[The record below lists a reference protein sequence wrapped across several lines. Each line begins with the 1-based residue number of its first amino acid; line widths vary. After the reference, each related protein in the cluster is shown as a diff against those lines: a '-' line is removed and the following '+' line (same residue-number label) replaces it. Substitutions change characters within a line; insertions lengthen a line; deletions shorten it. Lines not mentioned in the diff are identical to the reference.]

1 MFYRALHTI
10 STQKFR
16 LPVRRYI
23 FDLFS
28 IELDADVVRQ
38 LAESAVALRAPH
50 EVLEEPGELGLEGQ
64 KGEESGEDED
74 GEERTVEPVYPHEE
88 AKEEEE
94 EKAKEKS
101 KVYLD
106 NRALRKEQNQC
117 KQTRAP

>member
-1 MFYRALHTI
+1 MKGKPEYRHIWSSPQMFYRALHTI

-50 EVLEEPGELGLEGQ
+50 EGLEEPGLEGQ
-64 KGEESGEDED
+64 KGEESEEDEE
-74 GEERTVEPVYPHEE
+74 GEGYVEI
-88 AKEEEE
+88 
-94 EKAKEKS
+94 
-101 KVYLD
+101 
-106 NRALRKEQNQC
+106 
-117 KQTRAP
+117 